1 MSPVH
6 HFWPKSSCKA
16 QWRGGRGGEKEE
28 KADRRTDWK
37 TTSGNRQAVV
47 RQVPEGDGEQRKME
61 ETGSEI
67 IFGAPTTLAVK
78 ELMMMMM
85 WQGDLCS
92 PYLYL
97 IWAEVLSSMIHNN
110 QNIKGLLNEKT
121 ILLSQIVDDTTFFF
135 FFFFF
140 LLFFFFDGSEE
151 SFMQAICTLQT
162 FAKISG
168 LKMNL
173 DQTQVVWIG
182 SKTKSH
188 SLDTFLREMNI
199 CWDPGISCAW
209 G

>member
-16 QWRGGRGGEKEE
+16 QWKGGGGEED
-28 KADRRTDWK
+28 KADRRRDWK
-37 TTSGNRQAVV
+37 TTSGNRHAEV
-47 RQVPEGDGEQRKME
+47 RQVPEGDGEQRKMK

-67 IFGAPTTLAVK
+67 FFGAPTTLAVK

-140 LLFFFFDGSEE
+140 LLLFFFDGSEE